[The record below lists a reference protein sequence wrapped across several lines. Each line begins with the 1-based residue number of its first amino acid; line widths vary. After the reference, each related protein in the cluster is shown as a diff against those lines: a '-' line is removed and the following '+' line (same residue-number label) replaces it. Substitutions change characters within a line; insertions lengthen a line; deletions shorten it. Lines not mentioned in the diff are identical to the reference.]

1 MYAQILVRVWPKYM
15 LNNVIYP
22 GQVEWR
28 RLRHEQIGQRRSLL
42 FYAEEG
48 KPTRDVRNFFAGGGA
63 ARPRTSPAGYV
74 TRSAKLWPG
83 GDAYQDK
90 CFSSMDIHNA
100 ILHIK
105 T

>member
-48 KPTRDVRNFFAGGGA
+48 KPTRDVRNFFAGGGLPA
-63 ARPRTSPAGYV
+63 LGRAQLVTSQGPQNFGQAG
-74 TRSAKLWPG
+74 TPIK
-83 GDAYQDK
+83 
-90 CFSSMDIHNA
+90 INA
-100 ILHIK
+100 SQAWIFI
-105 T
+105 TQYFI